1 MRPIALFLL
10 TVVMTAPV
18 FAQKDKILEIQ
29 RDVALLQNEVRSMKS
44 SMDEKFGAL
53 NVLVQQ
59 SLDTANKS
67 TTSLSLMDKT
77 LGDRLREQQ
86 SALNAPVAGV
96 STKVDQMTTEFALM
110 KESVGELS
118 ELIKKLQGQLTD
130 INTAVRTLNTPPPA
144 PAPSAPTPTSPPT
157 GPPTGVTSESLFTD
171 AMLAKGGGQL
181 DFALK
186 QFQDYLKYFPAG
198 GYAPNAYLNMG
209 EVLVAQGKFDEAV
222 KAFDVIL
229 EKYSDYPKAPDAQL
243 MKGKALA
250 KAGMR
255 TAAAA
260 EFRNLINKKV
270 DSPQAALAKQ
280 ELKALG
286 MTYVPLAAPVRRKR

>member
-10 TVVMTAPV
+10 SVSMTVPS

-44 SMDEKFGAL
+44 SMDEKFAGL

-67 TTSLSLMDKT
+67 TTSLAMLDKT
-77 LGDRLREQQ
+77 LGDRMREQQ
-86 SALNAPVAGV
+86 SAMSAPVAGV

-110 KESVGELS
+110 KESIGELS

-130 INTAVRTLNTPPPA
+130 MNHAVRTLSATPPA
-144 PAPSAPTPTSPPT
+144 PAPAPVASS
-157 GPPTGVTSESLFTD
+157 GPPAGVTSESLFTA
-171 AMLAKGGGQL
+171 AMMAKGGGQF
-181 DFALK
+181 DFAIQ
-186 QFQDYLKYFPAG
+186 QFQDYLKYFPDG
-198 GYAPNAYLNMG
+198 GYTPNAYLNLG
-209 EVLVAQGKFDEAV
+209 EVLSTQGRFDEAV
-222 KAFDVIL
+222 KALDAIL
-229 EKYSDYPKAPDAQL
+229 EKYPDFPKAADAQL

-250 KAGMR
+250 KSGQR
-255 TAAAA
+255 TAAVA
-260 EFRNLINKKV
+260 EFRNLIKKN
-270 DSPQAALAKQ
+270 DASPQATLAKQ

-286 MTYVPLAAPVRRKR
+286 MTYVPPAGAVRKKR